1 MPCPSA
7 PFHFLCCSRASC
19 VSTKG
24 PASCHHPPSL
34 RHPSPPKNNIFHEHQ
49 SGGKAFTAYIF
60 IKVEHSIHPST
71 NTCVAASMDGCS
83 EEEAEEEEA
92 EEEEVEEDCG
102 RDLAEALTED
112 DLAVLA
118 ARSEEARQLEAMED
132 LVS

>member
-1 MPCPSA
+1 
-7 PFHFLCCSRASC
+7 
-19 VSTKG
+19 
-24 PASCHHPPSL
+24 
-34 RHPSPPKNNIFHEHQ
+34 
-49 SGGKAFTAYIF
+49 
-60 IKVEHSIHPST
+60 
-71 NTCVAASMDGCS
+71 MDGCS